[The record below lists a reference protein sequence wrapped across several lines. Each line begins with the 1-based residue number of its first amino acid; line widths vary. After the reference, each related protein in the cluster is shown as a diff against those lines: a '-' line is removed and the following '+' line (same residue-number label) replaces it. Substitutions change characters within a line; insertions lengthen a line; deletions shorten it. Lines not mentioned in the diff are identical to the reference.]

1 MSRVSQLTDAARDPT
16 FLFMSV
22 HYKSLARRT
31 NPETVALFPLNGT
44 VLLPGCD
51 LPLNIFEPRY
61 LNMIDDALKTER
73 LIGMVQSDNGALK
86 EIGGLGRISQFS
98 ETEDGR
104 YMVVLKGLKRFRVVE
119 ELKTSSPYRQ
129 AKISFDGFEAD
140 ADTHN
145 AKQTSEALSESGRS
159 DRAALTVAMKSLAK
173 AINVQVDWDTLK
185 EIPLPLL
192 VNQAAMISPFQ
203 AEDKQS
209 LLEAATV
216 DDRRRLL
223 TGLMHLY
230 ASQTT
235 DNSGDQPTQ

>member
-1 MSRVSQLTDAARDPT
+1 MSA
-16 FLFMSV
+16 
-22 HYKSLARRT
+22 HYKSIARRT
-31 NPETVALFPLNGT
+31 NPDSIALFPLNGT

-61 LNMIDDALKTER
+61 LNMIDDALKGER
-73 LIGMVQSDNGALK
+73 LIGMVQADDGVLK

-104 YMVVLKGLKRFRVVE
+104 YLVVLKGLKRFRIVE
-119 ELKTSSPYRQ
+119 EIKGPSPYRQ

-173 AINVQVDWDTLK
+173 AIKVQVDWDTLK

-203 AEDKQS
+203 AADKQS
-209 LLEAATV
+209 LLEAGTA

-223 TGLMHLY
+223 IGLMHLY
-230 ASQTT
+230 ASQIT
-235 DNSGDQPTQ
+235 DDGGDQPTQ